1 MRIALFGYGKMGKEI
16 EQIALQRGH
25 EISLKITS
33 ENTDQRE
40 EARDKADVIIE
51 FSKPEV
57 AIDNIN
63 IALET
68 GIPVVVGTTGWL
80 DALEDV
86 SNKVADM
93 NGALLWASNFSIGV
107 NIFFEINSK
116 LAELMNPHAD
126 YSCEVEETHHI
137 HKLDAPSGTA
147 ISIAHGIIQQLDR
160 KTSWAL
166 DTSDNP
172 KDLVIKAHRV
182 DEVPGTH
189 LVNYESDIDK
199 LTIRHEAKN
208 RKGFAMGS
216 VIAAEWLMGKKG
228 VYTMKDVLSI

>member
-16 EQIALQRGH
+16 EQIARERGH
-25 EISLKITS
+25 EITLKIKS
-33 ENTDQRE
+33 DNLQQRE
-40 EARDKADVIIE
+40 VASEKADVIIE

-57 AIDNIN
+57 AIENID
-63 IALET
+63 IALQA
-68 GIPVVVGTTGWL
+68 GVPIVVGTTGWL
-80 DALEDV
+80 DALTEV
-86 SNKVADM
+86 SNKVTDA

-116 LAELMNPHAD
+116 LAQLMNPQTD

-160 KTSWAL
+160 KSSWAL
-166 DTSDNP
+166 DHSDNP
-172 KDLVIKAHRV
+172 TDLVIKTHRV

-189 LVNYESDIDK
+189 VVNYESDIDK

-208 RKGFAMGS
+208 RKGFALGS
-216 VIAAEWLMGKKG
+216 VIAAEWLIGKQG